1 MDTSEFIMEITISG
15 NDRKLLQQVEALA
28 RRLGLEIESSTEKEK
43 VEKDT
48 ESNSESLYQLM
59 EEMEASGGI
68 TSI

>member
-1 MDTSEFIMEITISG
+1 MEITISG